1 MKTLS
6 REAIQRMVDFEGGV
20 GGVGGGGGSDLSG
33 YATESWVD
41 ENYLSK
47 AFWNQIFTIHATVTT
62 TVKDSEGEII
72 SGPTT
77 VTTTLSP
84 NALPGTT
91 ETTDETTGN
100 VTTIV
105 TAITNIEAKKGLW
118 TNFFLSALGQGSGG
132 GGGGGSLAGLVDVD
146 LSNPT
151 NGQALVYNA
160 TSQKWENQTIGGGGS
175 GTLTSIGLV
184 MPTGFSVSPA
194 TLTADG
200 SFTVSFAANYSLPK
214 TADVQ
219 KGVTA
224 YGWGNHANA
233 GYLTSVAFSD
243 LTSHPTTLAGYGI
256 TDAYTKTEADAKFL
270 TIAGFENLF
279 NAIGSDGSTKIDH
292 PYASSVASI
301 KAKFGLWTQQYLSAL
316 GLNSSGSGAT
326 LALGDLVDV
335 DLSSPTNGQV
345 LMYDSANNKWINGTV
360 TASGGTVTSIS
371 AGTGLTTGG
380 SAITT
385 SGTIAIDTTYLQYI
399 ADGETAYGWGNHAN
413 AGYLTS
419 VSFSD
424 LTSHPTT
431 LAGYGITDAYTK
443 TEADAKF
450 MTIAAFENLF
460 SALDSNGD
468 PVSHPYASGVASI
481 KASVG
486 LWTEQYLSA
495 LGLNS
500 SGSGGGAIALDDLV
514 NVDLNSPTNGQV
526 LMYDAANNK
535 WYNGTVSGGG
545 GGTGTVT
552 SIATGTGLTGGPI
565 TTSGTISI
573 DSTYQTYIG
582 HGETAYGWGNH
593 ANAGYATPSSVATQ
607 MQNYA
612 YISSGTIHIGESS
625 INTSNFLT
633 SVAFSDLTS
642 HPNTLA
648 GYGITDAL
656 NDSTSFWGQTASN
669 GVVSGSIEAGND
681 GGSISGFHS
690 IELNTNGSLSGY
702 GGFIDFHYNGSS
714 ADYTSRIIEDAS
726 GRLRL
731 MADNGV
737 RIGDCVLLWDSTAG
751 ALKVQRYDGTA
762 AGFYATGFVSALG
775 AQTGS
780 SGSIAALTITESITF
795 HDNSDGGEI
804 TTNGGPLIIST
815 DNNGDWIMMDDVCSG
830 DGQAYWSIQMDGK
843 AFFANKCQSPKF
855 YLDSTRY
862 IFLDSGT
869 LKYFDG
875 TNSRT
880 IQLS

>member
-6 REAIQRMVDFEGGV
+6 REAIIRMTDNGTGS
-20 GGVGGGGGSDLSG
+20 GGVGGGGGGTDLAG

-47 AFWNQIFTIHATVTT
+47 AFWNQIFTIHGTITT
-62 TVKDSEGEII
+62 TVKDSGGEII

-84 NALPGTT
+84 NALPGTI

-118 TNFFLSALGQGSGG
+118 TNFFLSALGQNSGGGGGTVLTEPLNSINSANLGLPSEAGQVITWNGSQWIYSIPSGG
-132 GGGGGSLAGLVDVD
+132 GGGGTGTVTSITAGTGL
-146 LSNPT
+146 T
-151 NGQALVYNA
+151 
-160 TSQKWENQTIGGGGS
+160 TGGS
-175 GTLTSIGLV
+175 AITTMGTIAINSTYQTYIGH
-184 MPTGFSVSPA
+184 GE
-194 TLTADG
+194 
-200 SFTVSFAANYSLPK
+200 
-214 TADVQ
+214 
-219 KGVTA
+219 TA

-243 LTSHPTTLAGYGI
+243 LTSHPATLAGYGI
-256 TDAYTKTEADAKFL
+256 TDAYTKAE
-270 TIAGFENLF
+270 
-279 NAIGSDGSTKIDH
+279 S
-292 PYASSVASI
+292 
-301 KAKFGLWTQQYLSAL
+301 
-316 GLNSSGSGAT
+316 
-326 LALGDLVDV
+326 
-335 DLSSPTNGQV
+335 
-345 LMYDSANNKWINGTV
+345 
-360 TASGGTVTSIS
+360 
-371 AGTGLTTGG
+371 
-380 SAITT
+380 
-385 SGTIAIDTTYLQYI
+385 
-399 ADGETAYGWGNHAN
+399 
-413 AGYLTS
+413 
-419 VSFSD
+419 
-424 LTSHPTT
+424 
-431 LAGYGITDAYTK
+431 
-443 TEADAKF
+443 DAKF

-481 KASVG
+481 KAAFG

-500 SGSGGGAIALDDLV
+500 SGSGGGAIALGDLV

-593 ANAGYATPSSVATQ
+593 ANAGYLTSVAFSDLTSHPATLAGYGITDAYTKAESDAKFMTIAAFENLFSALDSNGDPVSHPYASGVASIKAAFGLWTEQYLSALGLNSSGSGGGAIALGDLVNVDLNSPTNGQVLMYDAANNKWYNGTVSGGGGGTGTVTSIATGTGLTGGPITTSGTISIDSTYQTYISHGETAYGWGNHANAGYATPSSVATQ

-642 HPNTLA
+642 HPNTLS

-656 NDSTSFWGQTASN
+656 NDSTSFWGQTASY

-681 GGSISGFHS
+681 GGNIGGFHS
-690 IELNTNGSLSGY
+690 IELNTHGSLSGY
-702 GGFIDFHYNGSS
+702 GGFIDFHFNGSS
-714 ADYTSRIIEDAS
+714 SDYTSRIIEDAS

-762 AGFYATGFVSALG
+762 AGFYATGSVSALG

-795 HDNSDGGEI
+795 NDNSDGGEI
-804 TTNGGPLIIST
+804 TTNGGPLTIST
-815 DNNGDWIMMDDVCSG
+815 DNNSDWIMMDDVCSG

-862 IFLDSGT
+862 IYLDSGT

-880 IQLS
+880 ISLE

>member
-6 REAIQRMVDFEGGV
+6 REAIIRMTDNGTGS
-20 GGVGGGGGSDLSG
+20 GGVGGGGGGTDLAG

-47 AFWNQIFTIHATVTT
+47 AFWNQIFTIHGTITT
-62 TVKDSEGEII
+62 TVKDSGGEII

-84 NALPGTT
+84 NALPGTI

-118 TNFFLSALGQGSGG
+118 TNFFLSALGQNSGGGGGTVLTEPLNSINSANLGLPSEAGQVITWNGSQWIYSIPSGG
-132 GGGGGSLAGLVDVD
+132 GGGGTGTVTSITAGTGL
-146 LSNPT
+146 T
-151 NGQALVYNA
+151 
-160 TSQKWENQTIGGGGS
+160 TGGS
-175 GTLTSIGLV
+175 AITTMGTIAINSTYQTYIGH
-184 MPTGFSVSPA
+184 GE
-194 TLTADG
+194 
-200 SFTVSFAANYSLPK
+200 
-214 TADVQ
+214 
-219 KGVTA
+219 TA

-243 LTSHPTTLAGYGI
+243 LTSHPATLAGYGI
-256 TDAYTKTEADAKFL
+256 TDAYTKAE
-270 TIAGFENLF
+270 
-279 NAIGSDGSTKIDH
+279 S
-292 PYASSVASI
+292 
-301 KAKFGLWTQQYLSAL
+301 
-316 GLNSSGSGAT
+316 
-326 LALGDLVDV
+326 
-335 DLSSPTNGQV
+335 
-345 LMYDSANNKWINGTV
+345 
-360 TASGGTVTSIS
+360 
-371 AGTGLTTGG
+371 
-380 SAITT
+380 
-385 SGTIAIDTTYLQYI
+385 
-399 ADGETAYGWGNHAN
+399 
-413 AGYLTS
+413 
-419 VSFSD
+419 
-424 LTSHPTT
+424 
-431 LAGYGITDAYTK
+431 
-443 TEADAKF
+443 DAKF

-481 KASVG
+481 KAAFG

-500 SGSGGGAIALDDLV
+500 SGSGGGAIALGDLV

-573 DSTYQTYIG
+573 DSTYQTYIS

-642 HPNTLA
+642 HPNTLS

-656 NDSTSFWGQTASN
+656 NDSTSFWGQTASY

-681 GGSISGFHS
+681 GGNIGGFHS
-690 IELNTNGSLSGY
+690 IELNTHGSLSGY
-702 GGFIDFHYNGSS
+702 GGFIDFHFNGSS
-714 ADYTSRIIEDAS
+714 SDYTSRIIEDAS

-762 AGFYATGFVSALG
+762 AGFYATGSVSALG

-795 HDNSDGGEI
+795 NDNSDGGEI
-804 TTNGGPLIIST
+804 TTNGGPLTIST
-815 DNNGDWIMMDDVCSG
+815 DNNSDWIMMDDVCSG

-862 IFLDSGT
+862 IYLDSGT

-880 IQLS
+880 ISLE